1 MKRTYQQS
9 KELNPEPRGQY
20 ELYKGLGY
28 SIPEALSDL
37 LDNSIDAKATKV
49 EIRFVRTDKTLEA
62 IEIIDNGDG
71 IASDYIE
78 TAMQIAYASNKTS
91 SSLGKFGLGMKTA
104 SFSLADRLTVVSRA
118 KNDKPVGRCWDL
130 EMIQAENKWLLYE
143 LSREEIK
150 EDWLVNDYCKIDLSD
165 TGTIVYLD
173 KIDKFSIATTFIGEY
188 LDTLIRK
195 VEFHIGLHFHRFLE
209 KKQIQI
215 FITTFDIDLGD
226 YVSEIKVDP
235 INPFP
240 PKNKKGHK
248 DYPKIHTY
256 KMKSQNGKL
265 QSINIET
272 HIWTPNSRKQEFQLD
287 EKQMRQGFYWYRN
300 NRIIQ
305 AGGWAE
311 ISKFESHLNIAR
323 AAVDFPSSLD
333 QDFGLT
339 VGKYKFKYPQNFQD
353 NFYEKAKSPQGS
365 SLTNWRT
372 TAISVSRS
380 KEETKAKKY
389 DFYPKFTF
397 KNSAMKKNIKKIF
410 NFSENSVA
418 PIGVVWN
425 SLDDDR
431 VIDFDFLNTQI
442 VFNKKFK
449 KRLENKLKGDAL
461 DIFTVLVFTNL
472 NESIGK
478 AKHDK
483 NTEKKL
489 AIINKSFREILGTN
503 E

>member
-1 MKRTYQQS
+1 MKRTYKDS
-9 KELNPEPRGQY
+9 TELNPEPRGQY

-37 LDNSIDAKATKV
+37 LDNSIDANATKV

-78 TAMQIAYASNKTS
+78 TAMQIAYASNKKS

-104 SFSLADRLTVVSRA
+104 SFSLADRLTVISRA
-118 KNDKPVGRCWDL
+118 KNDLPVGRCWDL
-130 EMIQAENKWLLYE
+130 EMIHAENKWLLYE
-143 LSREEIK
+143 LSKEEIEK
-150 EDWLVNDYCKIDLSD
+150 DWLVNDYCKIDLSG
-165 TGTIVYLD
+165 TGTIVNLD
-173 KIDKFSIATTFIGEY
+173 KIDKFSIATTYIGEF

-209 KKQIQI
+209 KKQIEVS
-215 FITTFDIDLGD
+215 ITTFDIDFGD
-226 YVSEIKVDP
+226 YVSEVKIDP

-240 PKNKKGHK
+240 PRNKKGHK

-256 KMKSQNGKL
+256 KMKSQNGSL

-272 HIWTPNSRKQEFQLD
+272 HIWTPNSRKEEFQLD

-300 NRIIQ
+300 DRIIQ

-323 AAVDFPSSLD
+323 AAIDFPPSLD

-353 NFYEKAKSPQGS
+353 DFYEKAKSPMGS
-365 SLTNWRT
+365 TLTNWRT
-372 TAISVSRS
+372 TAINVSRS
-380 KEETKAKKY
+380 KDGLTNEKVDY
-389 DFYPKFTF
+389 YPKFTF
-397 KNSAMKKNIKKIF
+397 KNSYIKKNIKKLF
-410 NFSENSVA
+410 NNSENPAA
-418 PIGVVWN
+418 PINVVW
-425 SLDDDR
+425 SDLDNDN
-431 VIDFDFLNTQI
+431 VIDFDFSNTQV
-442 VFNKKFK
+442 VFNNSFKRELEEKFNG
-449 KRLENKLKGDAL
+449 EAM
-461 DIFTVLVFTNL
+461 DIFTLLVFTNL

-478 AKHDK
+478 SKHEK
-483 NTEKKL
+483 KTEKKL
-489 AIINKSFREILGTN
+489 KTLNDSLKEIIKNVR
-503 E
+503 